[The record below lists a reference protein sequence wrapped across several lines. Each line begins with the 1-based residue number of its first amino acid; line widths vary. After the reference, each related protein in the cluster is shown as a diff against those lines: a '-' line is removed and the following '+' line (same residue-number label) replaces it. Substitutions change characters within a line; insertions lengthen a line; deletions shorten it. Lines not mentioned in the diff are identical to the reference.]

1 MIVIF
6 ETQRYENYGDEH
18 ASYWKP
24 KGGRTIKVLGVPGD
38 LDDEAITDLY
48 SVMEI
53 NTPTI
58 SDNVSYH
65 VKYDENAP
73 VYDWE
78 QVIDYSD
85 LINLKIQESA

>member
-24 KGGRTIKVLGVPGD
+24 KGGRTIKVLGVPND
-38 LDDEAITDLY
+38 LDDEAIADLY

-53 NTPTI
+53 NTSTI
-58 SDNVSYH
+58 TDNVSYH
-65 VKYDENAP
+65 VKYDGNAP
-73 VYDWE
+73 IYEWE
-78 QVIDYSD
+78 ELIDYSD
-85 LINLKIQESA
+85 LITLKIQESA

>member
-6 ETQRYENYGDEH
+6 ETQRYENYGDER

-24 KGGRTIKVLGVPGD
+24 KGGRTIKVLGVPND

-48 SVMEI
+48 SALDISTDTI
-53 NTPTI
+53 N
-58 SDNVSYH
+58 DNVSYH
-65 VKYDENAP
+65 VKYDGNAP
-73 VYDWE
+73 TYEWE
-78 QVIDYSD
+78 ELIDYAD

>member
-6 ETQRYENYGDEH
+6 ETQRYENYGGEH

-24 KGGRTIKVLGVPGD
+24 KGGRTIKVVGVPND
-38 LDDEAITDLY
+38 LDDGAIADLY

-53 NTPTI
+53 NTSTI
-58 SDNVSYH
+58 TDNVSYH

-78 QVIDYSD
+78 QVIDYAD

>member
-24 KGGRTIKVLGVPGD
+24 KGGRTIKVVGVPDD

-48 SVMEI
+48 SVMET
-53 NTPTI
+53 NTSTI
-58 SDNVSYH
+58 TDNVSYH
-65 VKYDENAP
+65 VKCGKNAP
-73 VYDWE
+73 TYEWE
-78 QVIDYSD
+78 EVIDYAD

>member
-6 ETQRYENYGDEH
+6 EIQRYDNYGYPHQD
-18 ASYWKP
+18 YWKP
-24 KGGRTIKVLGVPGD
+24 KGGRTIKVVGVPDD

-53 NTPTI
+53 NTPAI

-65 VKYDENAP
+65 VKYDGSAP
-73 VYDWE
+73 TYGWE
-78 QVIDYSD
+78 ELIDYAD
-85 LINLKIQESA
+85 LITLKIQESA